1 VSIALRVLGWLVLL
15 LGLGAASVSWSL
27 YLGDVRF
34 AEIANAYGRHP
45 EHPLFQ
51 AEYWVAAG
59 RHYGLLAA
67 TVGGVIG
74 GVVFGALLLGLAAV
88 LRRLS

>member
-1 VSIALRVLGWLVLL
+1 MSIALRVLGWLVLL
-15 LGLGAASVSWSL
+15 LGLGAAAVSWWL

-34 AEIANAYGRHP
+34 EQIANAYGRHP
-45 EHPLFQ
+45 EHPMFQ

-59 RHYGLLAA
+59 RHYSLLAA
-67 TVGGVIG
+67 TIGGVLV

-88 LRRLS
+88 LRRLR